1 MKFFSLLYEKDVHP
15 ATDKKVIPANEF
27 STLVEAVDVLNEAKQ
42 DAQKKRKETEKEC
55 QELTEKAKEEG
66 FAEGLQKFSEQ
77 IVYLENQLKAIRHNM
92 QQMVLPIAL
101 KAAKRIVGR
110 ELKSDPNTIVDI
122 VLQAIAPINQS
133 ARITIYVCKEDKEI
147 LEQHKPKLKEKL
159 DQTDVLTIQEK
170 SDISP
175 GGCII
180 QTEGGMI
187 NATIENQWRAL
198 ERAFEKYTPNP

>member
-92 QQMVLPIAL
+92 QQMVLPITL